1 MEGILE
7 MQLSKLLK
15 EKLERDSILNS
26 ASFFNY
32 FEIQTYYQNEPKF
45 NVVH

>member
-7 MQLSKLLK
+7 MQLSKLVK
-15 EKLERDSILNS
+15 EQLEQDSILYS

-32 FEIQTYYQNEPKF
+32 FEIQTYQNESKF
-45 NVVH
+45 DVVH